1 MCVEE
6 VTTKHREECVCS
18 PGIPVLVGTGTT
30 ETNIYCRKI
39 LRLYLSLVF
48 DDLANLDTALVTN
61 NCI

>member
-1 MCVEE
+1 MCGGSDHETQGGV
-6 VTTKHREECVCS
+6 CVCS